1 MYVGT
6 TSGDVL
12 QVSLSAQLFKHAGP
26 HKSRVPKGVIAVA
39 SVPSGEVVVGG
50 GDGSVSVLERGT
62 MRMLATTKLESGV
75 TSCVM
80 APGMHE
86 DGGFGLY
93 AGTETCNIY
102 YLKYSPRGACFPS

>member
-39 SVPSGEVVVGG
+39 S
-50 GDGSVSVLERGT
+50 DHVLR
-62 MRMLATTKLESGV
+62 
-75 TSCVM
+75 
-80 APGMHE
+80 
-86 DGGFGLY
+86 
-93 AGTETCNIY
+93 
-102 YLKYSPRGACFPS
+102 

>member
-39 SVPSGEVVVGG
+39 SAPSGEVC
-50 GDGSVSVLERGT
+50 L
-62 MRMLATTKLESGV
+62 
-75 TSCVM
+75 
-80 APGMHE
+80 
-86 DGGFGLY
+86 
-93 AGTETCNIY
+93 
-102 YLKYSPRGACFPS
+102 

>member
-39 SVPSGEVVVGG
+39 SVPSGEVG
-50 GDGSVSVLERGT
+50 
-62 MRMLATTKLESGV
+62 
-75 TSCVM
+75 
-80 APGMHE
+80 
-86 DGGFGLY
+86 
-93 AGTETCNIY
+93 AGTRPAAGPGGIAAA
-102 YLKYSPRGACFPS
+102 LRL